1 MATKLQ
7 FMWLLLI
14 ALSPNAY
21 AIKAGDSEA
30 VVIKELGAPAGTTK
44 LPNNKIIYSYPRGDV
59 IIQSGKVLSHNLISI
74 EEFNQR
80 AQALEKERTALENQR
95 RIADESRKDQEDAKS
110 RKANEDRRTSEI
122 ERARREL
129 LFAPVKDN
137 LPGDFSVSRV
147 ALKVKWH
154 QEADRMASIGGG
166 GRVYAYPQG
175 VLIAVTVQ
183 NNDTKPILAPLVG
196 IILQETDGSGKVG
209 YTLKGDGTPILPNTG
224 QQFSIYLNFPDGTK
238 SLKDLQEMDE
248 VIVSL
253 YDGERPLKLTSSTW
267 RSQALAPKE
276 PLETK

>member
-7 FMWLLLI
+7 FVWLLLV
-14 ALSPNAY
+14 ALSPNTY
-21 AIKAGDSEA
+21 AIKAGDSEET
-30 VVIKELGAPAGTTK
+30 VIKELGAPAGTTM
-44 LPNNKIIYSYPRGDV
+44 LPNKRVIYSYSRGDV
-59 IIQSGKVLSHNLISI
+59 IIQGGKVLSHNLISI
-74 EEFNQR
+74 DEFNRR
-80 AQALEKERTALENQR
+80 AQALEMERAALENQR
-95 RIADESRKDQEDAKS
+95 RIADESRKDQEEAKS
-110 RKANEDRRTSEI
+110 RKANEDKRASEI

-129 LFAPVKDN
+129 LFAPVKDS

-147 ALKVKWH
+147 VFKVKWH

-183 NNDTKPILAPLVG
+183 NNDSKPILAPLVG
-196 IILQETDGSGKVG
+196 IVLQETNGSGKVG
-209 YTLKGDGTPILPNTG
+209 YTLKGDGTPILPNTS
-224 QQFSIYLNFPDGTK
+224 QQFSIYLNFPDGQK

-253 YDGERPLKLTSSTW
+253 YDGERPLKPTSSTW

-276 PLETK
+276 PREAK